1 MANEK
6 RDQLF
11 DINLGE
17 GLIEIPDNTDAPA
30 AVAGKETKKTV
41 EKTDENV
48 LIHDDGS
55 FELDEFKE
63 NKDTSTES
71 DEDDDA
77 EDKAVIEKIDEKKG
91 KTPAKATGS
100 SDSSPSSSP
109 YLAFAKDRASEGVF
123 LNFTDD
129 QWKELVEE
137 NDGDEAQ
144 ALRQLHQLSISQMI
158 KTGVERFKESL
169 TPEEKILYEAKEK
182 GLPVDKYSIAKRNQA
197 KYSKITA
204 DQLKESASLQEE
216 VVSKALELR
225 GFTPEE
231 IKEEIEGYKALE
243 NLEGK
248 ALKAL
253 EIVPKAYEKQ
263 VKDIET
269 EAAAAEETKKDRIRQ
284 RVAKMKS
291 LIENTPEI
299 IPGIKLTKPTRD
311 KIMESM
317 TVPVAQD
324 EDGNPLN
331 PVMATRAKNPEGFEM
346 LIHYYHQLGLFNID
360 DNGKVIPDF
369 SKISKI
375 EKTKA
380 VDSMRS
386 AFESKEN
393 QVAGKPAKVKTDD
406 DDMSDFE
413 KAFRRL

>member
-17 GLIEIPDNTDAPA
+17 GLIEIPDNSDAPA

-77 EDKAVIEKIDEKKG
+77 EGKAVIEKIDEKKG

>member
-17 GLIEIPDNTDAPA
+17 GLIEIPDNSDAPA